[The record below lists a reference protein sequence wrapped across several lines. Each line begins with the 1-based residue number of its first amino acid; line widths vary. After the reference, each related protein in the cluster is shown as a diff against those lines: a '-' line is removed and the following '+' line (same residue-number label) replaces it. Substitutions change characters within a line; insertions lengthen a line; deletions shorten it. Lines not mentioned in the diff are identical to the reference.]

1 MQRIVNLT
9 PDIAVTGELQP
20 DDLAQVAALGFRSL
34 VNNRP
39 DGEDEGQL
47 PAELARDIATSL
59 GLAYHHLPVRGYDV
73 SDEDVVDAFAKL
85 SAGLKGPVL
94 YYCRSGTRCTLLWA
108 QSAAPRLGVEAVTA
122 IAARAGYDVSVVRDE
137 MEERAAIATQ
147 AA

>member
-1 MQRIVNLT
+1 MATIKELESG
-9 PDIAVTGELQP
+9 IAVSPQLLAEDFGEI
-20 DDLAQVAALGFRSL
+20 AKRGFRTI

-94 YYCRSGTRCTLLWA
+94 YYCRSGTRCANLFM
-108 QSAAPRLGVEAVTA
+108 GVQQFKA
-122 IAARAGYDVSVVRDE
+122 
-137 MEERAAIATQ
+137 
-147 AA
+147 